1 MPQQNTASP
10 DAGAERLVAGRYRL
24 LSVLGE
30 GGMGTVWLARDEV
43 LHREVAVKEVRA
55 PVGLAVAQVERMY
68 TRLEREAW
76 AAARISAR
84 GVVTVH
90 DVATDDGRPW
100 IVMEFVRGR
109 SLADAIGSQGALTPR
124 EAARIG
130 AEVLAA
136 LSAAHGVGVLHR
148 DVKPAN
154 VLLADD
160 GRVVLTDFGIAT
172 VEGDSALTMT
182 GEVVGSPEYLA
193 PERALGQNPGPA
205 SDLWSLGALLYTAVQ
220 GRSPFRRTTP
230 LGTLRAVVD
239 DELPPP
245 HRAGPLV
252 SVIEGLMRKDPND
265 RMSAEQAEQEL
276 RLAGADGTSGADTA
290 TPSAPL
296 PAAAAEE
303 LPTAESPLGKTA
315 PTAPAPAGAPTVSA
329 SSPVPEN
336 ATDARDMAATV
347 DAPTAKEPAASG
359 APANI
364 ASALAAPEAGTT
376 ATADAPTA
384 AVDVPTADTPTTT
397 VDTPTA
403 AAHPD
408 APTVQAQ
415 PPLPGAVPA
424 VTAETAVP
432 APRSSVDAASLPTV
446 DSPGVPAS
454 PAPPRPAQEA
464 AAASGIAESPTV
476 SAGPVSG
483 PVPTAVSAVLASPA
497 ALEPEGAQV
506 SGQGPTRRNRRIGYL
521 TAAGAV
527 VLALLVGGL
536 GYALGGGGES
546 RKGTSSPTGQAQ
558 AAASGAAS
566 SGSDQ
571 TAKQPVSVTVTG
583 GATTYVGN
591 CPPAD
596 SQAPWFTATFTVSEL
611 PFQFSYRWVSTN
623 GSVIDRQW
631 RTLAFPEGG
640 PRTHQETV
648 RLSTYAQTGTLR
660 SRMAVEI
667 RSPLEA
673 VSNSV
678 PFSVTCAS
686 TTGG

>member
-24 LSVLGE
+24 LAVLGE
-30 GGMGTVWLARDEV
+30 GGMGTVWRARDEV
-43 LHREVAVKEVRA
+43 LHREVAVKEVRP
-55 PVGLAVAQVERMY
+55 PVGLAAAQVERMY

-76 AAARISAR
+76 AAARISAP

-109 SLADAIGSQGALTPR
+109 SLADVIGSQGALTPR

-130 AEVLAA
+130 AGVLAA
-136 LSAAHGVGVLHR
+136 LRAAHGAGVLHR

-172 VEGDSALTMT
+172 VEGDSALTLT

-193 PERALGQNPGPA
+193 PERALGRNPGPA

-230 LGTLRAVVD
+230 LATLRAVVD

-245 HRAGPLV
+245 HRAGPLM
-252 SVIEGLMRKDPND
+252 SVIEGLMRKDPD
-265 RMSAEQAEQEL
+265 ARMSVEQAEQEL
-276 RLAGADGTSGADTA
+276 RLAGADAVSGADTA

-296 PAAAAEE
+296 PVAATEE
-303 LPTAESPLGKTA
+303 LPTAESPFGETV
-315 PTAPAPAGAPTVSA
+315 PTAMATAADTAMTGAAAVSA
-329 SSPVPEN
+329 SSSVPEG
-336 ATDARDMAATV
+336 ATEARDTADTSAAT
-347 DAPTAKEPAASG
+347 
-359 APANI
+359 
-364 ASALAAPEAGTT
+364 
-376 ATADAPTA
+376 
-384 AVDVPTADTPTTT
+384 VDVPTADTFTAT
-397 VDTPTA
+397 VD
-403 AAHPD
+403 
-408 APTVQAQ
+408 V
-415 PPLPGAVPA
+415 
-424 VTAETAVP
+424 
-432 APRSSVDAASLPTV
+432 PTV
-446 DSPGVPAS
+446 DSPTATVDMPTAPARTH
-454 PAPPRPAQEA
+454 APSAPAQPVPP
-464 AAASGIAESPTV
+464 G
-476 SAGPVSG
+476 SAGAGQAGAPGTSGVS
-483 PVPTAVSAVLASPA
+483 TAAGTSA
-497 ALEPEGAQV
+497 ALEPEGAEA
-506 SGQGPTRRNRRIGYL
+506 SGQGPTRRSRRLGYP

-536 GYALGGGGES
+536 VYGLGGDGDG
-546 RKGTSSPTGQAQ
+546 RKGSSSPTGRAQ

-566 SGSDQ
+566 GGSDH
-571 TAKQPVSVTVTG
+571 TAKQPVAVTVKG
-583 GATTYVGN
+583 GATTYVGD

-596 SQAPWFTATFTVSEL
+596 SQAPWFTATFKVSQL

-623 GSVIDRQW
+623 GSVIDQQW

-648 RLSTYAQTGTLR
+648 RLSTYAQTGTL
-660 SRMAVEI
+660 SSKMAVEI
-667 RSPLEA
+667 RSPFEA
-673 VSNSV
+673 VSNVV
-678 PFSVTCAS
+678 PFSVTCDA

>member
-24 LSVLGE
+24 LAVLGE
-30 GGMGTVWLARDEV
+30 GGMGTVWRARDEV
-43 LHREVAVKEVRA
+43 LHREVAVKEVRP
-55 PVGLAVAQVERMY
+55 PVGLAAAQVERMY

-76 AAARISAR
+76 AAARISAP

-109 SLADAIGSQGALTPR
+109 SLADVIGSQGALTPR

-130 AEVLAA
+130 AGVLAA
-136 LSAAHGVGVLHR
+136 LRAAHGAGVLHR

-172 VEGDSALTMT
+172 VEGDSALTLT

-193 PERALGQNPGPA
+193 PERALGRNPGRA

-230 LGTLRAVVD
+230 LATLRAVVD

-245 HRAGPLV
+245 HRAGPLM
-252 SVIEGLMRKDPND
+252 SVIEGLMRKDPD
-265 RMSAEQAEQEL
+265 ARMSVEQAEQEL
-276 RLAGADGTSGADTA
+276 RLAGADAVSGADTA

-296 PAAAAEE
+296 PLAATEE
-303 LPTAESPLGKTA
+303 LPTAESPFGETV
-315 PTAPAPAGAPTVSA
+315 PTAMATAADTAMTGAAAVSA
-329 SSPVPEN
+329 SSSVPEG
-336 ATDARDMAATV
+336 ATEARDTADTSAAT
-347 DAPTAKEPAASG
+347 
-359 APANI
+359 
-364 ASALAAPEAGTT
+364 
-376 ATADAPTA
+376 
-384 AVDVPTADTPTTT
+384 VDVPTADTFTAT
-397 VDTPTA
+397 VD
-403 AAHPD
+403 
-408 APTVQAQ
+408 V
-415 PPLPGAVPA
+415 
-424 VTAETAVP
+424 
-432 APRSSVDAASLPTV
+432 PTV
-446 DSPGVPAS
+446 DSPTATVDMPTAPARTH
-454 PAPPRPAQEA
+454 APSAPAQPVPP
-464 AAASGIAESPTV
+464 G
-476 SAGPVSG
+476 SAGAGQAGAPGTPGVS
-483 PVPTAVSAVLASPA
+483 TAAGTSA
-497 ALEPEGAQV
+497 ALEPEGAEA
-506 SGQGPTRRNRRIGYL
+506 SGQGPTRRSRRLGYP

-536 GYALGGGGES
+536 VYGLGGDGDG
-546 RKGTSSPTGQAQ
+546 RKGSSSPTGGAQ

-566 SGSDQ
+566 GGSDH
-571 TAKQPVSVTVTG
+571 TAKQPVAVTVEG
-583 GATTYVGN
+583 GATTYVGD

-596 SQAPWFTATFTVSEL
+596 SQAPWFTATFKVSQL

-623 GSVIDRQW
+623 GSVIDQQW

-648 RLSTYAQTGTLR
+648 RLSTYAQTGTL
-660 SRMAVEI
+660 SSKMAVEI
-667 RSPLEA
+667 RSPFEA
-673 VSNSV
+673 VSNVV
-678 PFSVTCAS
+678 PFSVTCDA